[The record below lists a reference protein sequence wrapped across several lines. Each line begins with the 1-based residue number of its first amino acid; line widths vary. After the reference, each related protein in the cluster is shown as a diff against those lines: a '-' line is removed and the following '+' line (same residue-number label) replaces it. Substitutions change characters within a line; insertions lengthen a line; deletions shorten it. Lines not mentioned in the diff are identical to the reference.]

1 MIPKTT
7 KMTNKRLLIFPFI
20 FLAMFCFPG
29 AERPSFGREDALS
42 DLFHEK
48 EVTIAVV
55 DSGLGGLSIMAEAA
69 ERTWDWRGFRKAH
82 FIFFNALFSNQGGY
96 NSLKSLT
103 EKVSIFDSAL
113 RSLEKKYQPDL
124 ILIGCNTLSS
134 IYTETFFSKQTEIPV
149 VGIIDAGVELI
160 AQNLKAHPESKVI
173 LFATQTTVSQ
183 SSHKD
188 RLVEKGFLP
197 ERIIFQ
203 ACPDLV
209 NYIERNYG
217 GSETE
222 MLIFAYVDE
231 ALQKIGAHKAPLFVS
246 LNCTH
251 YGYSIG
257 LWRKAF
263 SDLGVTPLA
272 FLNPNSK
279 MIDFLFPAKY
289 SDRYKKTD
297 IFMHVVSM
305 VEIGQEKIASIGTYL
320 NTYSPKTAHA
330 LRNYELNGDLFEWSR
345 YIKNR
350 EKISS
355 IGSEE

>member
-1 MIPKTT
+1 MTVQKRMILT
-7 KMTNKRLLIFPFI
+7 LILI
-20 FLAMFCFPG
+20 SLTCS
-29 AERPSFGREDALS
+29 SFADKPYFAREKSLS
-42 DLFHEK
+42 DIFHK
-48 EVTIAVV
+48 QEVNIAVT

-69 ERTWDWRGFRKAH
+69 ERIKEWKGFQKVN
-82 FIFFNALFSNQGGY
+82 FFFFNALFSNQGGY

-113 RSLEKKYQPDL
+113 RSLEKKYKPDL

-134 IYTETFFSKQTEIPV
+134 IYKETFFSKQTEIPV
-149 VGIIDAGVELI
+149 IGIIDAGVELI

-188 RLVEKGFLP
+188 RLVEMGFLP

-222 MLIFAYVDE
+222 MLILAYVDE
-231 ALQKIGAHKAPLFVS
+231 ALQKIGTHKAPLFVS

-251 YGYSIG
+251 YGYSIE

-263 SDLGVTPLA
+263 SDSGVTPLA

-279 MIDFLFPAKY
+279 MIDFLFPVKHR
-289 SDRYKKTD
+289 SRYKKTD
-297 IFMHVVSM
+297 IFAHVVSM

-320 NTYSPKTAHA
+320 NTSSPKTAHA
-330 LRNYELNGDLFEWSR
+330 LRNYELKEDLFEWSQ
-345 YIKNR
+345 YIKDR
-350 EKISS
+350 KKIPSV
-355 IGSEE
+355 GSEN